1 MAGLMRISLR
11 WLQQLV
17 PGLQASADE
26 LGERLTASGL
36 ELDGIERIGV
46 GLEAVRVAEV
56 RRIEPHPSREKLRLV
71 TVSLGD
77 RDQTVVCGASNV
89 PDPGGLVALAGIGT
103 HLPAVNLTLE
113 PRPIGGVVSEGMLC
127 SEKELGLAEDS
138 EGILILPPGL
148 TPGTPLPEALPEC
161 QDWILEVSITPNR
174 PDALGHV
181 GVAREVAALF
191 DLEWSLPSGEAHP
204 RAASQDLSAL
214 VRIENQDTER
224 CPHYGAR
231 AVLGVEIGPSPLW
244 LQWRLQALGI
254 RPISN
259 VVDITN
265 LLLMEFGQPM
275 HAFDLSLL
283 RGKRVVIRRAMESEP
298 FRTLDGVDR
307 KLTSDD
313 LVICDAEGPVALAG
327 VMGGENT
334 EIRADTQDVL
344 LECAYFLPS
353 GVRRTSRRHA
363 LSTESSYRFERGVDH
378 RQVELVLD
386 RAAAL
391 LCELAGG
398 SAVPGAIHAK
408 GDLPTPPEITLRHAR
423 QTALLGVELDFK
435 HSLETLRRLG
445 LDVLESNAEQARVRG
460 AAHRPDIGR
469 EVDLIEEVARVAGL
483 DQIPTELPAIAPQK
497 PRDPGLE
504 GRLSSIAASIG
515 LSEAVT
521 YAFVSERELEA
532 LHAPKPAVRLLNP
545 LSEERSVLRTSLLP
559 GLLEALRRARRR
571 GEQSLRLFSVGPV
584 FLGPNT
590 HDQDETRQRIRP
602 LNAEDAG
609 QLPEERSSFAAVLAG
624 PRPQYLTGKPQRQ
637 DVFDATGTAV
647 ELVERLLNRQVRIEA
662 SAGQLDT
669 QHLHPRGAGYLLV
682 DGQRVGRLGPLHPD
696 VVEALD
702 LDGDAQVVELDIV
715 ALEAL
720 GVRRPKFKP
729 IPRLPAVTRDV
740 ALVVG
745 AEVQAG
751 RLRTL
756 ISEAAGELCE
766 SVELFDSFVGGDLPA
781 GHRSLAFRV
790 VYRDPKA
797 ALDPDN
803 ARTLTD
809 KEVDKA
815 HARAVQQA
823 EKAVGATLRA

>member
-1 MAGLMRISLR
+1 MRISLR

-17 PGLQASADE
+17 PGLQASATE

-36 ELDGIERIGV
+36 ELDGIERVGE

-56 RRIEPHPSREKLRLV
+56 RRIEPHPSRDKLRLV
-71 TVSLGD
+71 TVSLGE
-77 RDQTVVCGASNV
+77 REQTVVCGASNV
-89 PDPGGLVALAGIGT
+89 PDPGGLVVLASIGT
-103 HLPAVNLTLE
+103 HLPAVNMTLE

-127 SEKELGLAEDS
+127 SEKELGLAEES
-138 EGILILPPGL
+138 EGILILPAGL
-148 TPGTPLPEALPEC
+148 KPGTPLPEALPEC

-181 GVAREVAALF
+181 GVAREVAALY
-191 DLEWSLPSGEAHP
+191 DLEWQFPP
-204 RAASQDLSAL
+204 AATPERIANQDLSAL
-214 VRIENQDTER
+214 VRIDNQDTER

-231 AVLGVEIGPSPLW
+231 AVLGVKIGPSPLW
-244 LQWRLQALGI
+244 LQWRLQSLGI

-275 HAFDLSLL
+275 HAFDMALL
-283 RGKRVVIRRAMESEP
+283 RGKQVVIRRATEQEP
-298 FRTLDGVDR
+298 FKTLDGVER
-307 KLTSDD
+307 KLAADD

-334 EIRADTQDVL
+334 EIRTDTQDVL
-344 LECAYFLPS
+344 LECAYFVPS
-353 GVRRTSRRHA
+353 GVRRTSRRQG
-363 LSTESSYRFERGVDH
+363 LSTESSYRFERGVDYS
-378 RQVELVLD
+378 QLSLVLD
-386 RAAAL
+386 RATSL

-408 GDLPTPPEITLRHAR
+408 GELPKLPEIALRHAR

-445 LDVLESNAEQARVRG
+445 LEVLESDADHAKVRG

-469 EVDLIEEVARVAGL
+469 EVDLIEEVARVIGL
-483 DQIPTELPAIAPQK
+483 DKIPTELPAIAPQK

-504 GRLSSIAASIG
+504 GKLSGVAAGIG

-521 YAFVSERELEA
+521 YAFVSERELDA
-532 LHAPKPAVRLLNP
+532 VHAPKAAVRLLNP
-545 LSEERSVLRTSLLP
+545 LTEERSVLRTSLLP

-571 GEQSLRLFSVGPV
+571 GEQSLRLFSVGPI
-584 FLGPNT
+584 FLSPVT
-590 HDQDETRQRIRP
+590 SAQDETRQRIRP
-602 LNAEDAG
+602 LNAEDQG

-624 PRPQYLTGKPQRQ
+624 PRPQYLTGKPQRH
-637 DVFDATGTAV
+637 DVFDAKGAAV
-647 ELVERLLNRQVRIEA
+647 ELVERLLGRSVQIQA
-662 SAGQLDT
+662 AAGESDT
-669 QHLHPRGAGYLLV
+669 QHLHPRGAGYVLV
-682 DGQRVGRLGPLHPD
+682 EGHKVGRLGPLHPE
-696 VVEALD
+696 VVDTLD
-702 LDGDAQVVELDIV
+702 LDGDAQVIELDIV

-720 GVRRPKFKP
+720 GTQRPKFKP

-745 AEVQAG
+745 DSVQAG
-751 RLRTL
+751 QLKSL

-815 HARAVQQA
+815 HTRAVQQA

>member
-1 MAGLMRISLR
+1 MRISLR

-17 PGLQASADE
+17 PGLEASAEE

-36 ELDGIERIGV
+36 ELDGIERVGA

-56 RRIEPHPSREKLRLV
+56 RRVEPHPSRDKLRLV
-71 TVSLGD
+71 TVALGD
-77 RDQTVVCGASNV
+77 REQTVVCGASNV
-89 PDPGGLVALAGIGT
+89 PGPGGLVALAGIGT
-103 HLPAVNLTLE
+103 YLPAVNLTLE

-138 EGILILPPGL
+138 EGILILPAGL
-148 TPGTPLPEALPEC
+148 KPGTPLPEALPEC

-181 GVAREVAALF
+181 GIAREVAALY
-191 DLEWSLPSGEAHP
+191 DLEWKLPSAETAGRTAN
-204 RAASQDLSAL
+204 QDLSTL
-214 VRIENQDTER
+214 IRIDNHDTER

-231 AVLGVEIGPSPLW
+231 VVQGVEIAPSPLW
-244 LQWRLQALGI
+244 LQWRLNSLGI

-275 HAFDLSLL
+275 HAFDLSLV
-283 RGKRVVIRRAMESEP
+283 RGKHVIVRRARDAEP

-307 KLTSDD
+307 ELSSDD

-327 VMGGENT
+327 IMGGENS
-334 EIRADTQDVL
+334 EIRSDTQDVL
-344 LECAYFLPS
+344 LECAYFTPS
-353 GVRRTSRRHA
+353 GVRRTSRRQG
-363 LSTESSYRFERGVDH
+363 LSTESSYRFERGVDFS
-378 RQVELVLD
+378 QVAQVLD

-398 SAVPGAIHAK
+398 SVVAGAIHAK
-408 GDLPTPPEITLRHAR
+408 GELPSLPEIRLRHAR
-423 QTALLGVELDFK
+423 QTALLGADLDFE

-445 LDVLESNAEQARVRG
+445 LEVLEADANQAKVRG

-483 DQIPTELPAIAPQK
+483 DKIPTELPAIAPQK

-504 GRLSSIAASIG
+504 GKLCGLAANLG
-515 LSEAVT
+515 LSEAIT
-521 YAFVSERELEA
+521 YAFVSERELGA
-532 LHAPKPAVRLLNP
+532 LHAPRPVVRLQNP
-545 LSEERSVLRTSLLP
+545 LTEERSVLRTSLLP

-571 GEQSLRLFSVGPV
+571 GEQTLRLFSVGPL
-584 FLGPNT
+584 FLAPQT
-590 HDQDETRQRIRP
+590 ARQSETRQRIRP
-602 LNAEDAG
+602 LDAEDLG

-624 PRPQYLTGKPQRQ
+624 PRPQYLTGKPQRH
-637 DVFDATGTAV
+637 DVYDAKGTAV
-647 ELVERLLNRQVRIEA
+647 EIVERLLNRSVEVR
-662 SAGQLDT
+662 SAAGEPDT
-669 QHLHPRGAGYLLV
+669 LHLHPRGAGYLLV

-696 VVEALD
+696 VVDALD
-702 LDGDAQVVELDIV
+702 LDGDAQVIELDVV
-715 ALEAL
+715 ALEEL
-720 GVRRPKFKP
+720 GAQRPKFKP

-745 AEVQAG
+745 ADVQAG
-751 RLRTL
+751 QLRSL
-756 ISEAAGELCE
+756 ISEAAGDLCE

-797 ALDPDN
+797 ASDPDH

-815 HARAVQQA
+815 HARAVEQA
-823 EKAVGATLRA
+823 ERAVGATLRA

>member
-1 MAGLMRISLR
+1 MARLMRISLR

-17 PGLQASADE
+17 PGLQASAEE

-36 ELDGIERIGV
+36 ELDGIERIGA

-56 RRIEPHPSREKLRLV
+56 RRIEPHPSRDKLRLV
-71 TVSLGD
+71 TVSVGD
-77 RDQTVVCGASNV
+77 GEQTVVCGASNV
-89 PDPGGLVALAGIGT
+89 PDPGGLVVLAGIGT
-103 HLPAVNLTLE
+103 HLPAVNMTLE

-127 SEKELGLAEDS
+127 SEKELGLAEES

-148 TPGTPLPEALPEC
+148 APGTALPQALPEC

-181 GVAREVAALF
+181 GVAREAAALF
-191 DLEWSLPSGEAHP
+191 DLEWKLPESAPE
-204 RAASQDLSAL
+204 RSVNQDLAGL
-214 VRIENQDTER
+214 VRIDNQDTER

-231 AVLGVEIGPSPLW
+231 AVLGVKIGPSPLW
-244 LQWRLQALGI
+244 LQWRLHALGI

-259 VVDITN
+259 VVDVTN

-275 HAFDLSLL
+275 HAFDMKLL
-283 RGKRVVIRRAMESEP
+283 RGNQVVIRRAVDDEP

-307 KLTSDD
+307 KLVSDD

-334 EIRADTQDVL
+334 EIRTDTRDVL
-344 LECAYFLPS
+344 LECAYFVPS
-353 GVRRTSRRHA
+353 GVRRTSRRHG
-363 LSTESSYRFERGVDH
+363 LSTESSYRFERGVDYS
-378 RQVELVLD
+378 QVERVLD
-386 RAAAL
+386 RAASL
-391 LCELAGG
+391 LCELAEG

-408 GDLPTPPEITLRHAR
+408 GTLPDLPRITLRHAR
-423 QTALLGVELDFK
+423 QTALLGIDLDFN

-445 LDVLESNAEQARVRG
+445 LEVVEADASQAQVQG

-469 EVDLIEEVARVAGL
+469 EVDLIEEVARVTGL
-483 DQIPTELPAIAPQK
+483 DAIPTELPAIAPQR

-504 GRLSSIAASIG
+504 GKLSSIAASVG

-521 YAFVSERELEA
+521 YAFVSERELDV
-532 LHAPKPAVRLLNP
+532 LRAPKPAVRLLNP
-545 LSEERSVLRTSLLP
+545 LTEERSVLRTSLLP

-571 GEQSLRLFSVGPV
+571 GEQSLRLFSVGPL
-584 FLGPNT
+584 FLAPQPAAQG
-590 HDQDETRQRIRP
+590 ETRQRIRP
-602 LNAEDAG
+602 LGSEDLG

-624 PRPQYLTGKPQRQ
+624 PRPQYLTGKPQRH
-637 DVFDATGTAV
+637 DVFDAKGTAV
-647 ELVERLLNRQVRIEA
+647 ELVERLLNRQALVEA
-662 SAGQLDT
+662 AAGQDDT
-669 QHLHPRGAGYLLV
+669 RHLHPRGAGYLLV
-682 DGQRVGRLGPLHPD
+682 DGQRIGRIGPLHPD
-696 VVEALD
+696 VVDALD
-702 LDGDAQVVELDIV
+702 LDGDAQVIELDVV
-715 ALEAL
+715 ALEEL
-720 GVRRPKFKP
+720 GAQRPKFRP

-745 AEVQAG
+745 TDVRAG
-751 RLRTL
+751 QLRSL

-823 EKAVGATLRA
+823 ERAVGATLRA